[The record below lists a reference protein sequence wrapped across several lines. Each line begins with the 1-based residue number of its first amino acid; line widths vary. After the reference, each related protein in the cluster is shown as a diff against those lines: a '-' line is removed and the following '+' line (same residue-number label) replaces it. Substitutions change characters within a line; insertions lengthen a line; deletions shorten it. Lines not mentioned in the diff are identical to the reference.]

1 MNSWLETPYV
11 SSTDSNYYTHYL
23 YGSDGSEDST
33 LGRNYSFYWSPS
45 GHVSLWLAYPLHG
58 EWAESNV
65 SRQDNYA
72 IDPVYNDLQQAS
84 PSGYSDYTKGHQIPS
99 ADRLGSRAMNNSVFY
114 MTNITPQAS
123 KFNGG
128 VWESLEQKVRT
139 WADASDEFYVVTGC
153 LISNSGETVTSNGL
167 NIAVPT
173 HYYKALLRKKGNV
186 YSACG
191 YIYQH
196 FGTQT
201 SFSASDRISID
212 DLETATGVD
221 FFPNLIGILGENEAA
236 SVESTAAAF

>member
-1 MNSWLETPYV
+1 MSDTGPNLYAAPRTP
-11 SSTDSNYYTHYL
+11 H
-23 YGSDGSEDST
+23 GSGT
-33 LGRNYSFYWSPS
+33 LHKNMKIQTEASAICLAWPS
-45 GHVSLWLAYPLHG
+45 VGDQGGKPL
-58 EWAESNV
+58 NIL
-65 SRQDNYA
+65 R
-72 IDPVYNDLQQAS
+72 AS

-128 VWESLEQKVRT
+128 VWGSLEQKVRT

-153 LISNSGETVTSNGL
+153 LISDSGGTVTSNGL

-173 HYYKALLRKKGNV
+173 HYYKALLRKKGDT
-186 YSACG
+186 YTACG
-191 YIYQH
+191 YFYEH

-212 DLETATGVD
+212 GLEAATGVD
-221 FFPNLIGILGENEAA
+221 FFPNLIGIIGENEAA
-236 SVESTAAAF
+236 RVESTAAAF